1 LSVGL
6 VVVGAVWYWGQPP
19 APMVT
24 EAPRSENNDPQNV
37 ALVNPASGFC
47 IQSGGSREMITG
59 VVGESA
65 DCVFLSGERCE
76 EWALFRGECAI
87 TGLTNP
93 GLFVATETY
102 KGMNAGDKTVV
113 FAHQD
118 YTRYR
123 LNIGDVVS
131 GGQLNTQR
139 GWQDDIDATV
149 FVLNWQATDDEQILF
164 VKKTD
169 SDSLT
174 QVNSNRTELVPA
186 VKLKFSN

>member
-1 LSVGL
+1 
-6 VVVGAVWYWGQPP
+6 
-19 APMVT
+19 MVT
-24 EAPRSENNDPQNV
+24 EASRSENNGPQNV
-37 ALVNPASGFC
+37 ALANPASGFC
-47 IQSGGSREMITG
+47 IQSGGRREMFTG

-65 DCVFLSGERCE
+65 NFVFPSGERCE

-174 QVNSNRTELVPA
+174 QVNSNRTELVQA